1 MLKFMLN
8 NNIDIKMSYIPHVMR
23 KSLEKDSVSCMVSG
37 TDLDQYIGSL
47 FDEANILV

>member
-23 KSLEKDSVSCMVSG
+23 KSLEKDSVSCIV
-37 TDLDQYIGSL
+37 LDQYIGSL
-47 FDEANILV
+47 FDEANKLV